1 MIICNEEKMPATSIL
16 RGGASKLIAATALML
31 CTTVSAQTYPLKNI
45 TLIVPYPAGGGTDLF
60 ARAIAQEMGRQFDRQ
75 IIIDNRSGA
84 SGNIGAEA
92 VARAAPDG
100 YTLLYTASPI
110 ALSKVLSKEI
120 HFDAQR
126 DLRPLSMSISIPLFL
141 VVHPSLPV
149 KNVKELLALAKARPG
164 TLTYGSSGVGASGHF
179 TMELLN
185 ATTGIDT
192 RHVPY
197 RGAAP
202 ALTAVISGEV
212 QMAFLVPPL
221 IMQHLPGGKLRVLGV
236 SSLKRAPV
244 LPDVATLH
252 EQGVKGYEA
261 LQWHGFFAPAAIP
274 EAVVKTLHGAVVKAL
289 ARPELKSRLVAEGAD
304 TVGSTPEEF
313 AAYFQREVVKWADV
327 AKRAGIQPQ

>member
-1 MIICNEEKMPATSIL
+1 MEKMQKRSIAPVYAAGIVAVATVIS
-16 RGGASKLIAATALML
+16 GAATW
-31 CTTVSAQTYPLKNI
+31 AQNYPVKNI
-45 TLIVPYPAGGGTDLF
+45 TLVVPYPAGGGTDLF
-60 ARAIAQEMGRQFDRQ
+60 ARAIAQDMGRQFEKQ
-75 IIIDNRSGA
+75 FVIDNRSGA

-110 ALSKVLSKEI
+110 AVSKVLSKDL

-126 DLRPLSMSISIPLFL
+126 DLRPLSMAISIPLFL

-149 KNVKELLALAKARPG
+149 KNVRELIALAKARPG
-164 TLTYGSSGVGASGHF
+164 TLTYSSSGVGASGHF

-185 ATTGIDT
+185 AKTSIDT

-221 IMQHLPGGKLRVLGV
+221 IMQHLPNNKLRVLGV
-236 SSLKRAPV
+236 SSLKRSAV
-244 LPDVATLH
+244 LPDVATLQ
-252 EQGVKGYEA
+252 EQGVQGYEA
-261 LQWHGFFAPAAIP
+261 LQWHGFFAPAATP
-274 EAVVKTLHGAVVKAL
+274 EAVLKALYGAVVKAL
-289 ARPELKSRLVAEGAD
+289 ARPELKSRLAAEGAD
-304 TVGSTPEEF
+304 VVGSTPEDF
-313 AAYFQREVVKWADV
+313 AAYFQREIVKWTDV

>member
-1 MIICNEEKMPATSIL
+1 MIKKMLKQSIARAHAIKICSAVVLFSSAAALAQNYPA
-16 RGGASKLIAATALML
+16 
-31 CTTVSAQTYPLKNI
+31 KNI

-60 ARAIAQEMGRQFDRQ
+60 ARAISQDMGRQFEKQ
-75 IIIDNRSGA
+75 IVIDNRSGA

-110 ALSKVLSKEI
+110 AVSKVLSKDI

-126 DLRPLSMSISIPLFL
+126 DLRALSMSISIPLFL

-149 KNVKELLALAKARPG
+149 KNVRELIALAKTHPG
-164 TLTYGSSGVGASGHF
+164 TLTYSSSGVGASGHF

-185 ATTGIDT
+185 AKTALDT

-221 IMQHLPGGKLRVLGV
+221 IMQHLPNNKLRVLGV
-236 SSLKRAPV
+236 SSLKRSAV
-244 LPDVATLH
+244 LPGVSTLQ
-252 EQGVKGYEA
+252 EQGVQGYEA
-261 LQWHGFFAPAAIP
+261 LQWHGFFAPATTPDAI
-274 EAVVKTLHGAVVKAL
+274 VKTLHGAVVKAL
-289 ARPELKSRLVAEGAD
+289 AKPEMKSRLAAEGAD
-304 TVGSTPEEF
+304 VVGSTPDEF
-313 AAYFQREVVKWADV
+313 AAYFQREIVKWTDV